1 MFYTNTHMCSVFLIV
16 KIFEIDI
23 ILSRKKKKSVLHNSK
38 LYGRS
43 ENHTLKLQ
51 KRKR

>member
-1 MFYTNTHMCSVFLIV
+1 MFYTNTHTCAMLLIV

-23 ILSRKKKKSVLHNSK
+23 KLKKKSILHNSK
-38 LYGRS
+38 LYGRL

-51 KRKR
+51 KRKL